1 MDMDTLFAMSVNI
14 IVVMNFRLA
23 MWLECVACGWLLL
36 TAFFDG
42 TYTDM
47 STGGEMSRI
56 FR

>member
-23 MWLECVACGWLLL
+23 MWLECVGCGWLLL

-42 TYTDM
+42 TYTGM